1 MPVLGY
7 CAMTEERVRPAPER
21 GELAGLPVL
30 RLAVTSGRWEVRRL
44 DRGASR
50 LRRAGVRRVL
60 APEGFPHWDRLRAA
74 GLEPVDPW
82 PLLRRLAPSLALAWL
97 EGGGLPPERSAVAL
111 RGRSAAELAPAALA
125 LCPRVGALILSAP
138 GGEGLEG
145 RLRQEFGAAP
155 LADRRGGR
163 CALALH
169 FAPGLPR
176 GEEPVLELWSGAP
189 PLRGLALSA
198 PGLPVPPP
206 CPAGQLLAALWEAGR
221 LRAEEIGVWAGRRV
235 ESLALR

>member
-1 MPVLGY
+1 M
-7 CAMTEERVRPAPER
+7 
-21 GELAGLPVL
+21 
-30 RLAVTSGRWEVRRL
+30 
-44 DRGASR
+44 
-50 LRRAGVRRVL
+50 GVGVF
-60 APEGFPHWDRLRAA
+60 GW
-74 GLEPVDPW
+74 
-82 PLLRRLAPSLALAWL
+82 
-97 EGGGLPPERSAVAL
+97 
-111 RGRSAAELAPAALA
+111 
-125 LCPRVGALILSAP
+125 

-155 LADRRGGR
+155 LAARRGGR